1 MGASKGTGRARRV
14 RRGLVVAGGVL
25 ALLAPT
31 AAQASKT
38 PAGEHKVT
46 ICHATSSATN
56 PYVTITVDVASLLS
70 EKGHDGHERD
80 AIPPFDYG
88 DGFSHPGQSWSDGST
103 LESCGFVPQ

>member
-1 MGASKGTGRARRV
+1 MGAAAGAAQRRRRV
-14 RRGLVVAGGVL
+14 RRAVVGGAVL

-38 PAGEHKVT
+38 PSGEHKVT

-56 PYVTITVDVASLLS
+56 PYVQITVDVASLVGP
-70 EKGHDGHERD
+70 EGHDHHERD
-80 AIPPFDYG
+80 AIPPFDLG

-103 LESCGFVPQ
+103 LESCGFIPQ